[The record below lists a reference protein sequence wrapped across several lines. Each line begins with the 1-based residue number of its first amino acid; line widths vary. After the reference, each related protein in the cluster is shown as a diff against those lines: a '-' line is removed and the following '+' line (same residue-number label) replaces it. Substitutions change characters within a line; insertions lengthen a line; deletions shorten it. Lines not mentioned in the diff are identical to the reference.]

1 MQASNTTHP
10 ASLKQFIQTLPQWHK
25 RLILHHRQP
34 ATDLQVWRAF
44 RSRQRITIASDGG
57 LKDRTGTFGWK
68 IVAKGLN
75 PPADITLFEGS
86 GPIDGP
92 YDISSS
98 TRSELGGL
106 VAPLLL
112 CVSLAAHWGLRHK
125 CKIGWL
131 TDSKAAIS
139 RVDFIT
145 RRSNR
150 TNKAPNDH
158 DYMTAIRELTM
169 SLRKR
174 IKSQWIKG
182 HQDDRTPYENLSRD
196 AKLNVD
202 ADNLATQHQAGKHL
216 LPKEAIPHLQEQ
228 RVTVVINGQRY
239 PSQVYEQIRYH
250 INGSNLKHYLTN
262 KWSWSEGTWT
272 KIDIHNFGIHFKR
285 LPTAQKIQ
293 HMKYIY
299 DLQATGRRK
308 GQQSNTADG
317 PVTRCPCCRTT
328 VETQF
333 HMIHCRQ
340 NPKREESLQ
349 EFYREIRQS
358 GGKQFGSIIAVSFK
372 RWFEDP
378 TSIPTMQNICD
389 PQADHDTLYSDQFK
403 KHIQTALKHQEEI
416 GWMHATR
423 GFLAK
428 SWHMVACTQ
437 IDIPSESG
445 VQHTHRDDGQQR
457 TYQVVRA
464 LHNLVSKIWQGR
476 NDELHRRDQEN
487 EVVHRTAIDA
497 EIARLHSDPQELLA
511 ADHHYCHHPLDL
523 IL

>member
-1 MQASNTTHP
+1 
-10 ASLKQFIQTLPQWHK
+10 
-25 RLILHHRQP
+25 
-34 ATDLQVWRAF
+34 
-44 RSRQRITIASDGG
+44 
-57 LKDRTGTFGWK
+57 
-68 IVAKGLN
+68 
-75 PPADITLFEGS
+75 
-86 GPIDGP
+86 
-92 YDISSS
+92 
-98 TRSELGGL
+98 
-106 VAPLLL
+106 
-112 CVSLAAHWGLRHK
+112 
-125 CKIGWL
+125 
-131 TDSKAAIS
+131 
-139 RVDFIT
+139 
-145 RRSNR
+145 
-150 TNKAPNDH
+150 
-158 DYMTAIRELTM
+158 MTAIRELTM
-169 SLRKR
+169 SLRNR

-202 ADNLATQHQAGKHL
+202 ADNLATQHQAGKRF

-285 LPTAQKIQ
+285 LPTAQKTQ

-349 EFYREIRQS
+349 EFYKEIRRS
-358 GGKQFGSIIAVSFK
+358 GGKQFGRIIADSFE
-372 RWFEDP
+372 RWFDDP
-378 TSIPTMQNICD
+378 TSIPTMENICD
-389 PQADHDTLYSDQFK
+389 PQADHDTLYSDPFK

-437 IDIPSESG
+437 IEIPSEYG

-464 LHNLVSKIWQGR
+464 LHNLVSKIWKGR

-497 EIARLHSDPQELLA
+497 EIARLHKDPQELLA
-511 ADHHYCHHPLDL
+511 ADHHYCHHPLDS
-523 IL
+523 ILRKPPTYKRRWLHRVRESIARKTADQNRQNRITKFFTRESTPKAPLAESASATHPQTAAHPRRKIQTTQQLLTDFFRERAPNLTTIQNLSTSPPP